1 MSRLHP
7 LILPAAALMGGIFL
21 AAWLGPWPG
30 WPLLAG
36 AALALAVAL
45 GLGLRGKAISPALLA
60 LACLLAGAGLLS
72 LERSAT
78 LPADHLAFLADGKT
92 HRIEAL
98 ALSPAQPGGRGVRL
112 LAQVV
117 RLDGQRVSGLLRL
130 SLASELTPPPAGSR
144 FVMRASLRPVTSLAN
159 PGGFDYAQFMAD
171 KGIHAQAYAGR
182 SAQLAGLGR
191 GNVPWPRSWLLAARQ
206 RLAYQI
212 EALSP
217 TQGRELLRALVLGQ
231 RGGLSG
237 ETREAFG
244 VTGAAHL
251 LAISG
256 LHIGLVWGL
265 AYALLRWALAAW
277 PGLALRWPV
286 VKWAAALAL
295 LPAAGY
301 AGLAGGSTPT
311 LRALVMIACLVSAL
325 WASRPYRPSGGLA
338 LAALVI
344 GLLWPESP
352 LTLSFQMSFVAVAA
366 ILLAAAPLAR
376 WLRGLAPGPRLAGTV
391 MGWLGLSGVVGLAV
405 WPLAVQNFHQLPVYS
420 LPANALL
427 IPLVAM
433 LTLPLA
439 LVAAGVGM
447 VWAAGGQALFSLAAW
462 PAEGAVFLVE
472 WLAGLPGAVH
482 YLAGPGPWAA
492 LMFYAG
498 AMAALTLPRRWAW
511 GLGAGLGAAGLALW
525 LGLSGPSPAD
535 GKLRAW
541 VLDVGQ
547 GSATVLRLPQGQMMV
562 IDGGGWGGS
571 DFDFGRQVIAP
582 FLWGMGF
589 GRVEVVACSHRDT
602 DHAGGLPFV
611 ARWFS
616 PRQIWTNGEAAS
628 GGWYG
633 RLLETARER
642 GIPVLGP
649 EKIARVRR
657 LGGASLRL
665 LWPPLGVG
673 LTGKNSNDHSLW
685 LGVGLGR
692 AWLWLPGDG
701 GPKVERVVA
710 PLLPAT
716 GSQVLLGPHHGS
728 KNSLTPAL
736 LGRMRPQAVVFS
748 SGCWGRWP
756 SPSRQAQARA
766 NQAGAAIYGT
776 NWQGCL
782 ELTSQGG
789 PWSVMPTLSPP
800 RDCLAPWPGQKKT
813 RSAERR
819 NGS

>member
-7 LILPAAALMGGIFL
+7 LILPAAALMGGIFS
-21 AAWLGPWPG
+21 AAALGPWPV
-30 WPLLAG
+30 WPLLTG
-36 AALALAVAL
+36 AALVLAVVL
-45 GLGLRGKAISPALLA
+45 GLGLAGKGISPALLA

-78 LPADHLAFLADGKT
+78 LPPDHLSLLADGKT
-92 HRIEAL
+92 HRIEAI
-98 ALSPAQPGGRGVRL
+98 ALSPAQPGGRGMRL
-112 LAQVV
+112 MASALS
-117 RLDGQRVSGLLRL
+117 LDGQPVGGLLRL
-130 SLASELTPPPAGSR
+130 SLAPELAPPPAGSR
-144 FVMRASLRPVTSLAN
+144 FALRASLRPITSLAN
-159 PGGFDYAQFMAD
+159 PGGFDYAGYMATQ
-171 KGIHAQAYAGR
+171 GVHAQAYAGR
-182 SAQLAGLGR
+182 SAQLTVLGAAEL
-191 GNVPWPRSWLLAARQ
+191 PWPRALLLAARQ

-212 EALSP
+212 EALPP

-237 ETREAFG
+237 EVREAFG

-265 AYALLRWALAAW
+265 AYALLRWLLAAW

-286 VKWAAALAL
+286 IKLAAALAL
-295 LPAAGY
+295 IPAGAC
-301 AGLAGGSTPT
+301 AALAGGSTPT
-311 LRALVMIACLVSAL
+311 LRALVMIACLVAAL

-376 WLRGLAPGPRLAGTV
+376 WLRGLAPGPRLAGAV
-391 MGWLGLSGVVGLAV
+391 LGWLGLGGVVGLAV

-433 LTLPLA
+433 FTLPMA
-439 LVAAGVGM
+439 LIAAGVGL
-447 VWAAGGQALFSLAAW
+447 VWAGGGQALFALAAW
-462 PAEGAVFLVE
+462 PAEGAVFLVG
-472 WLAGLPGAVH
+472 WLAGLPGAVR

-492 LMFYAG
+492 LLFYLG
-498 AMAALTLPRRWAW
+498 ALAALTLPKRWAW
-511 GLGAGLGAAGLALW
+511 GLGAGLGAAGLVLW
-525 LGLSGPSPAD
+525 LGLSGPPPAD

-547 GSATVLRLPQGQMMV
+547 GSATIARLPQGQVMV

-589 GRVEVVACSHRDT
+589 GKVEVVACSHRDS

-616 PRQIWTNGEAAS
+616 PRQVWTNGEAGD
-628 GGWYG
+628 GGWYAG
-633 RLLETARER
+633 LLATAKEK

-649 EKIARVRR
+649 REIAQVRG

-665 LWPPLGVG
+665 LWPPPGADLAA
-673 LTGKNSNDHSLW
+673 LSSNDRSLW
-685 LGVGLGR
+685 LGVGLGGS
-692 AWLWLPGDG
+692 WLWLPGDG
-701 GPKVERVVA
+701 GPKVEKAVT
-710 PLLPAT
+710 PLLPT
-716 GSQVLLGPHHGS
+716 GGSQVLLGPHHGA

-736 LGRMRPQAVVFS
+736 LERMRPQAVLFS

-756 SPSRQAQARA
+756 SPSRQAQDRA
-766 NQAGAAIYGT
+766 TKAGAGVHGT

-782 ELTSQGG
+782 ELTTGG
-789 PWSVMPTLSPP
+789 GAWRIMPTLSPP
-800 RDCLAPWPGQKKT
+800 RRCLAPWP
-813 RSAERR
+813 AH
-819 NGS
+819 N

>member
-7 LILPAAALMGGIFL
+7 LILPAAALMGGIFM
-21 AAWLGPWPG
+21 AAWLGPWPV

-36 AALALAVAL
+36 AALVLAVVL
-45 GLGLRGKAISPALLA
+45 GRGLAGKGISPALLA

-92 HRIEAL
+92 HQIEAI
-98 ALSPAQPGGRGVRL
+98 ALSPAQPGGRGTRL
-112 LAQVV
+112 MARALS
-117 RLDGQRVSGLLRL
+117 LDGRPVSGLLRL
-130 SLASELTPPPAGSR
+130 SLAPELTPPPAGRR

-159 PGGFDYAQFMAD
+159 PGGFDYAGYMATQ
-171 KGIHAQAYAGR
+171 GVHAQAYAGR
-182 SAQLAGLGR
+182 SAQLAVLGAADL
-191 GNVPWPRSWLLAARQ
+191 PWPRAWLLAARQ

-212 EALSP
+212 ETLPP

-231 RGGLSG
+231 RSGLSG
-237 ETREAFG
+237 EVREAFG

-286 VKWAAALAL
+286 IKLAAALAL

-301 AGLAGGSTPT
+301 AALAGGSTPT
-311 LRALVMIACLVSAL
+311 LRALVMIACLVAAL

-376 WLRGLAPGPRLAGTV
+376 WLRGLASGPRLAGAV
-391 MGWLGLSGVVGLAV
+391 LGWLGLSGVVGLAV

-439 LVAAGVGM
+439 LIAAGVELL
-447 VWAAGGQALFSLAAW
+447 WSAGGQALFALAAW
-462 PAEGAVFLVE
+462 PAQGAVLLVG
-472 WLAGLPGAVH
+472 WLAGLPGAVR

-498 AMAALTLPRRWAW
+498 ALAALTLPKRWAW
-511 GLGAGLGAAGLALW
+511 GLGTGLGAAGLVLW
-525 LGLSGPSPAD
+525 LGLSGPPPAD

-547 GSATVLRLPQGQMMV
+547 GSSTVLRLPQGQVMV

-571 DFDFGRQVIAP
+571 DFDFGRQVLAP

-589 GRVEVVACSHRDT
+589 SRVEVVACSHRDS

-616 PRQIWTNGEAAS
+616 PRQVWTNGETGE
-628 GGWYG
+628 GGWYAG
-633 RLLETARER
+633 LLATAKEK

-649 EKIARVRR
+649 REIAQVRR

-665 LWPPLGVG
+665 LWPPPGTDLAAMS
-673 LTGKNSNDHSLW
+673 SNDRSLW
-685 LGVGLGR
+685 LGVGLGDS
-692 AWLWLPGDG
+692 WLWLPGDG
-701 GPKVERVVA
+701 GPKVEKAVT
-710 PLLPAT
+710 PLLPT
-716 GSQVLLGPHHGS
+716 GGSQVLVGPHHGA
-728 KNSLTPAL
+728 KNSLTPSL
-736 LGRMRPQAVVFS
+736 LERMRPQAVLFS

-756 SPSRQAQARA
+756 SPSRQAQDRA
-766 NQAGAAIYGT
+766 VKAGAGVYGT

-782 ELTSQGG
+782 ELTSGG
-789 PWSVMPTLSPP
+789 GAWRIMPTLSPP
-800 RDCLAPWPGQKKT
+800 RDCLGQ
-813 RSAERR
+813 
-819 NGS
+819 N

>member
-21 AAWLGPWPG
+21 AAWLGPWPV

-36 AALALAVAL
+36 AALVLAVVL
-45 GLGLRGKAISPALLA
+45 GRGLAGKGISPVLLA

-78 LPADHLAFLADGKT
+78 LPPDHLSLLADGKT
-92 HRIEAL
+92 HQIEAI
-98 ALSPAQPGGRGVRL
+98 ALSPAQPGGRGLRL
-112 LAQVV
+112 MASALS
-117 RLDGQRVSGLLRL
+117 LDGQPVSGLLRL
-130 SLASELTPPPAGSR
+130 SLAPELAPPPVGSR
-144 FVMRASLRPVTSLAN
+144 FALRASLRPITSLAN
-159 PGGFDYAQFMAD
+159 PGGFDYAEYMATQ
-171 KGIHAQAYAGR
+171 GVHAQAYAGR
-182 SAQLAGLGR
+182 SAQLQVLGAADL
-191 GNVPWPRSWLLAARQ
+191 PWPRAWLLAARQ
-206 RLAYQI
+206 RLARQI
-212 EALSP
+212 ETLPPS
-217 TQGRELLRALVLGQ
+217 QGRELLRALVLGQ

-237 ETREAFG
+237 EVREAFG

-265 AYALLRWALAAW
+265 AYALLRWLLAAW

-286 VKWAAALAL
+286 IKLAAALAL

-301 AGLAGGSTPT
+301 AALAGGSTPT
-311 LRALVMIACLVSAL
+311 LRALVMIACLVAAL

-352 LTLSFQMSFVAVAA
+352 LTLSFQMSFVAVAS

-376 WLRGLAPGPRLAGTV
+376 WLRELAPGPRLAGAV
-391 MGWLGLSGVVGLAV
+391 LGWLGLSGVVGLAV
-405 WPLAVQNFHQLPVYS
+405 WPLAVQSFHQLPVYS

-433 LTLPLA
+433 FTLPLA
-439 LVAAGVGM
+439 LVAAGVGLL
-447 VWAAGGQALFSLAAW
+447 WSAGGQALFALAAW
-462 PAEGAVFLVE
+462 PAEGAVFLVG

-498 AMAALTLPRRWAW
+498 ALAALTLPKRWAW
-511 GLGAGLGAAGLALW
+511 GLGAGLGAAGLVLW
-525 LGLSGPSPAD
+525 LGLSGPPPAD

-547 GSATVLRLPQGQMMV
+547 GSATVARLPRGQLMV

-589 GRVEVVACSHRDT
+589 SRVEVVACSHRDS

-616 PRQIWTNGEAAS
+616 PRQVWTNGEAGES
-628 GGWYG
+628 GWYAG
-633 RLLETARER
+633 LLATAKEK

-649 EKIARVRR
+649 KEIAQVRQ

-665 LWPPLGVG
+665 LWPPPGTDLAA
-673 LTGKNSNDHSLW
+673 LSSNDRSLW
-685 LGVGLGR
+685 LGVGLGGS
-692 AWLWLPGDG
+692 WLWLPGDG
-701 GPKVERVVA
+701 GPKVEKAVT
-710 PLLPAT
+710 PLLPT
-716 GSQVLLGPHHGS
+716 GGGQVLVGPHHGA

-736 LGRMRPQAVVFS
+736 LERMRPQAVLFS

-756 SPSRQAQARA
+756 SPSRQARDRA
-766 NQAGAAIYGT
+766 TKAGAGVYGT

-782 ELTSQGG
+782 ELTSGG
-789 PWSVMPTLSPP
+789 GAWRIMPTLSPP
-800 RDCLAPWPGQKKT
+800 RDCLAPWPGQK
-813 RSAERR
+813 
-819 NGS
+819 

>member
-7 LILPAAALMGGIFL
+7 LILPAAALVGGIFS
-21 AAWLGPWPG
+21 ASWLGPWPYL
-30 WPLLAG
+30 PLLA
-36 AALALAVAL
+36 ATALVLAVIL
-45 GLGLRGKAISPALLA
+45 GLGLAGRGISPWLLA

-78 LPADHLAFLADGKT
+78 LSGDHLSGLADGKT
-92 HRIEAL
+92 HQIEAI
-98 ALSPAQPGGRGVRL
+98 AMSPAQPGGRGVRL
-112 LAQVV
+112 IARALKV
-117 RLDGQRVSGLLRL
+117 DGGPVSGLLRL
-130 SLASELTPPPAGSR
+130 SLAPELTPPPAGSR

-159 PGGFDYAQFMAD
+159 PGGFDYAKYMAAQ
-171 KGIHAQAYAGR
+171 GIYAQAYAGR
-182 SAQLAGLGR
+182 SARLQVVGQ
-191 GNVPWPRSWLLAARQ
+191 GNVLWPGSWLLAARQ

-212 EALSP
+212 GALAPS
-217 TQGRELLRALVLGQ
+217 QGRELLRALVLGQ
-231 RGGLSG
+231 RGGLSSQV
-237 ETREAFG
+237 REAFG
-244 VTGAAHL
+244 VSGAAHL

-265 AYALLRWALAAW
+265 AYALLRWLLAAW

-286 VKWAAALAL
+286 IKLAAAGAL
-295 LPAAGY
+295 LPAGAY
-301 AGLAGGSTPT
+301 AALAGGSTPT
-311 LRALVMIACLVSAL
+311 LRALVMIACLVAAL

-338 LAALVI
+338 LAALII
-344 GLLWPESP
+344 GLVWPESP

-376 WLRGLAPGPRLAGTV
+376 WLRELSPGPRLAGALL
-391 MGWLGLSGVVGLAV
+391 GWLGLSGVVGLAV
-405 WPLAVQNFHQLPVYS
+405 WPLAVQSFHQLPVYS

-439 LVAAGVGM
+439 LIAAGVGL
-447 VWAAGGQALFSLAAW
+447 VWATGGQALFAIAAW
-462 PAEGAVFLVE
+462 PAQGAVHLVE
-472 WLAGLPGAVH
+472 WLADLPGAVQ

-492 LMFYAG
+492 LLFYAG
-498 AMAALTLPRRWAW
+498 ALAALTLPKRWAW
-511 GLGAGLGAAGLALW
+511 GLGSGLGAAGLVLW
-525 LGLSGPSPAD
+525 LGLSGPPPPD

-547 GSATVLRLPQGQMMV
+547 GSATVVRLPRGQVMV

-582 FLWGMGF
+582 FLWSQGF
-589 GRVEVVACSHRDT
+589 SRVEVVACSHRDS

-616 PRQIWTNGEAAS
+616 PHQVWTNGETAES
-628 GGWYG
+628 GWYA
-633 RLLETARER
+633 RLLRTAHER

-649 EKIARVRR
+649 REIAKVHQ
-657 LGGASLRL
+657 LGGAALRL
-665 LWPPLGVG
+665 LWPPPGKG
-673 LTGKNSNDHSLW
+673 LAALSSNDRSLW
-685 LGVGLGR
+685 LGVGLHGS
-692 AWLWLPGDG
+692 WLWLPGDG
-701 GPKVERVVA
+701 GPLVEKVVA
-710 PLLPAT
+710 RLLPT
-716 GSQVLLGPHHGS
+716 GGSQVILGPHHGA

-736 LGRMRPQAVVFS
+736 MDRMKPQAVVFS

-766 NQAGAAIYGT
+766 RESGAALYGT

-782 ELTSQGG
+782 ELTSDEHA
-789 PWSVMPTLSPP
+789 WRIMPTLARP
-800 RDCLAPWPGQKKT
+800 RDCLAPWPGQ
-813 RSAERR
+813 
-819 NGS
+819 N

>member
-7 LILPAAALMGGIFL
+7 LILPATALMGGIFL
-21 AAWLGPWPG
+21 TAWLGPWPV

-36 AALALAVAL
+36 AALVLAVAL
-45 GLGLRGKAISPALLA
+45 GRGLAGKGISPALLA

-78 LPADHLAFLADGKT
+78 LPSDHLSHLADGKT
-92 HRIEAL
+92 HRIEAI

-112 LAQVV
+112 MSQAL
-117 RLDGQRVSGLLRL
+117 RLDGRPVSGLLRL
-130 SLASELTPPPAGSR
+130 SLAPELTPPPAGSR
-144 FVMRASLRPVTSLAN
+144 FAMRASLRPVTSLAN
-159 PGGFDYAQFMAD
+159 PGGFDYAQFMASQ
-171 KGIHAQAYAGR
+171 GIYAQAYAGR
-182 SAQLAGLGR
+182 SAQLTVLGAADL
-191 GNVPWPRSWLLAARQ
+191 PWPRAWLLAARQ
-206 RLAYQI
+206 RLAWQI
-212 EALSP
+212 EALPES
-217 TQGRELLRALVLGQ
+217 QGRELLRALILGQ

-237 ETREAFG
+237 EVREAFG

-286 VKWAAALAL
+286 LKLAAALAL

-301 AGLAGGSTPT
+301 AALAGGSTPT
-311 LRALVMIACLVSAL
+311 LRALVMITCLVAAL

-376 WLRGLAPGPRLAGTV
+376 WLRGLAPGPRLAGAV
-391 MGWLGLSGVVGLAV
+391 LGWLGLSGVVGLAV
-405 WPLAVQNFHQLPVYS
+405 WPLAVQNFHQLPIYS

-439 LVAAGVGM
+439 LIAAGVGLL
-447 VWAAGGQALFSLAAW
+447 WSAGGQALFSLAAW
-462 PAEGAVFLVE
+462 PAEGAVHLVL
-472 WLAGLPGAVH
+472 WLAGLPGAVR

-498 AMAALTLPRRWAW
+498 ALAALTLPKRWAW
-511 GLGAGLGAAGLALW
+511 VLGAGLGAAGLVLW
-525 LGLSGPSPAD
+525 LGLSGPPPAD

-547 GSATVLRLPQGQMMV
+547 GSATVARLPQGQVMV

-571 DFDFGRQVIAP
+571 DFDFGRQVLAP

-589 GRVEVVACSHRDT
+589 SKVEVVACSHRDA
-602 DHAGGLPFV
+602 DHAGGLPFL

-616 PRQIWTNGEAAS
+616 PRQVWTNGEAGE
-628 GGWYG
+628 GGWYAG
-633 RLLETARER
+633 LLATAKEK

-649 EKIARVRR
+649 KEIARMRE

-665 LWPPLGVG
+665 LWPPPRADLAA
-673 LTGKNSNDHSLW
+673 LSSNDRSLW
-685 LGVGLGR
+685 LGVGLGDS
-692 AWLWLPGDG
+692 WLWLPGDG
-701 GPKVERVVA
+701 GPKVEKAVT
-710 PLLPAT
+710 PLLPT
-716 GSQVLLGPHHGS
+716 GGSQILVGPHHGA

-736 LGRMRPQAVVFS
+736 LERMRPQAVLFS

-766 NQAGAAIYGT
+766 HKAGATVYGT

-782 ELTSQGG
+782 ELTSGG
-789 PWSVMPTLSPP
+789 EAWRIMPTLSPP
-800 RDCLAPWPGQKKT
+800 RDCLAPWPGQK
-813 RSAERR
+813 
-819 NGS
+819 

>member
-7 LILPAAALMGGIFL
+7 LILPAAALMGGIFM
-21 AAWLGPWPG
+21 AAWLGPWPA
-30 WPLLAG
+30 WPLLA
-36 AALALAVAL
+36 AAAMALALCL
-45 GLGLRGKAISPALLA
+45 GRGLAGKGLSPALLA
-60 LACLLAGAGLLS
+60 LACLLAGAGLLC

-78 LPADHLAFLADGKT
+78 LPPDHLAFLADGKA

-98 ALSPAQPGGRGVRL
+98 ALSPAQPGGQGSRL
-112 LAQVV
+112 LA
-117 RLDGQRVSGLLRL
+117 RALSLDGMPVSGLLRFSL
-130 SLASELTPPPAGSR
+130 SPEVAPPPAGSR
-144 FVMRASLRPVTSLAN
+144 FAARASLRPVSGLAN
-159 PGGFDYAQFMAD
+159 PGGFDYATYMAGL
-171 KGIHAQAYAGR
+171 GIYAQAYAGR
-182 SAQLAGLGR
+182 ASGLKVLGR
-191 GNVPWPRSWLLAARQ
+191 GEVPWPRAWLLAARQ
-206 RLAYQI
+206 RLAHQI
-212 EALSP
+212 ETLPP

-237 ETREAFG
+237 EVREAFG

-265 AYALLRWALAAW
+265 AYALLRWGLAAW

-286 VKWAAALAL
+286 VKLAAALAL
-295 LPAAGY
+295 LPAGAY
-301 AGLAGGSTPT
+301 AALAGGSTPT
-311 LRALVMIACLVSAL
+311 LRALVMIACLAAAL

-376 WLRGLAPGPRLAGTV
+376 WLRGLAPGPRLVGAV
-391 MGWLGLSGVVGLAV
+391 LGWLGLSGVVGLAV
-405 WPLAVQNFHQLPVYS
+405 WPLAVQSFHQLPVYS

-439 LVAAGVGM
+439 LIAAGVGL
-447 VWAAGGQALFSLAAW
+447 VWSTGGQTLFALAVW
-462 PAEGAVFLVE
+462 PASGAVHLVQ
-472 WLAGLPGAVH
+472 WLAGLPGAVR
-482 YLAGPGPWAA
+482 YLAGPGPEAA
-492 LMFYAG
+492 GLFYAG
-498 AMAALTLPRRWAW
+498 ALAALTLPKRWAW
-511 GLGAGLGAAGLALW
+511 GLGAGLGAAGLVLW
-525 LGLSGPSPAD
+525 LGLSGPPPPD

-547 GSATVLRLPQGQMMV
+547 GSATVLRLPQGQVMV
-562 IDGGGWGGS
+562 VDGGGWGGS
-571 DFDFGRQVIAP
+571 DFDFGRQVLAP
-582 FLWGMGF
+582 FLWGRGF
-589 GRVEVVACSHRDT
+589 GRVDVVACSHRDA

-611 ARWFS
+611 ARWFA

-633 RLLETARER
+633 RLLEVARKR

-649 EKIARVRR
+649 GEIAQIGA
-657 LGGASLRL
+657 LGGASVRL
-665 LWPPLGVG
+665 LWPPPGADLAGHS
-673 LTGKNSNDHSLW
+673 SNDRSLW
-685 LGVGLGR
+685 LGVGLEA

-701 GPKVERVVA
+701 GPLVEKTVT
-710 PLLPAT
+710 PLLPPG
-716 GSQVLLGPHHGS
+716 GSQVILAPHHGAKS
-728 KNSLTPAL
+728 ALAPAL
-736 LGRMRPQAVVFS
+736 LERMRPQAVVFS

-766 NQAGAAIYGT
+766 RAAGAALYGT

-782 ELTSQGG
+782 DLLSNGG
-789 PWSVMPTLSPP
+789 PWSLTPTLSPP
-800 RDCLAPWPGQKKT
+800 RPCLAPWPGQK
-813 RSAERR
+813 
-819 NGS
+819 